1 MVFHLKY
8 IRYLCRGWLM
18 VDFRSFVKRMTDWL
32 KFVMKKPLKLNWLI
46 FGWNLPIFWV
56 FRSKVGWNCHF
67 FKQNLW
73 KWTNEMSFWDDDLS
87 QQMNMMFLK
96 RDVMDIIILS
106 LPNKFKQIQRLL
118 LETRM
123 EGEKCEV
130 TEERRM
136 DDDVCVFF
144 HEMMIWDIKQIVCNL
159 WLKHY

>member
-1 MVFHLKY
+1 
-8 IRYLCRGWLM
+8 
-18 VDFRSFVKRMTDWL
+18 
-32 KFVMKKPLKLNWLI
+32 
-46 FGWNLPIFWV
+46 
-56 FRSKVGWNCHF
+56 
-67 FKQNLW
+67 
-73 KWTNEMSFWDDDLS
+73 
-87 QQMNMMFLK
+87 MNMMFLK

-144 HEMMIWDIKQIVCNL
+144 HEMMI
-159 WLKHY
+159 